1 MVRARFAKAVSV
13 PTDQSERASIHET
26 LWFDVRN
33 AENSGNES
41 LAQWRINGCDHS
53 ALLLGATHLL
63 LGGAC
68 LARYPHLATVLSASN
83 PIIPIAALLILDT
96 IAALGLKCRDQ
107 LEFQPHTVARAM
119 CVYLGLVGLLW
130 AIFGLDLTAN
140 VAIAPNAGARVWMG
154 AGIAMAA
161 IVAVSSPPLSVVNA
175 FVATIVAVIFSP
187 SPFIPMGIAALSLL
201 LTSYSVAAA
210 RSMIAAGRKRLNLD
224 AEARKALT
232 FVDEFENSGRGWFWE
247 TNAEGTLSYVSQ
259 QLADDFECDP
269 ADLLGRQFT
278 DLLSVDTEG
287 DESIE
292 ERKTL
297 GFHLSARF
305 PFSDVVVR
313 AASDQDVHWS
323 LSGNPIFDGPGRFL
337 GFRGIG
343 TDLTEQR
350 RSEREIA
357 RLARFDSLTGLPNRA
372 MMRQMLEEALRNS
385 ARRQKGCSL
394 FLIDLDRFKNVNDTL
409 GHPIGD
415 ALLREVGVRLQ
426 SVMGEH
432 GKVGR
437 LGGDEF
443 KAVLPGTVDIGLLE
457 SLARTLIEQVSCPYT
472 IEGHRILIGAS
483 VGIAIGDPGRACAD
497 SLIRNADLA
506 LYAAKSAGRGKHCFY
521 EPSMHSEAADR
532 QALESDL
539 RQAMD
544 RGELEVLYQPIV
556 RTASEEVSGFESLV
570 RWRHPVRG
578 DISPSKFIPLA
589 EECGLIGK
597 IGHWVLETALTE
609 AARWPDHVRIAVNLS
624 PIQFNSPGIVDSI
637 AEILDKS
644 KINPGQVELEITE
657 GVFLADGDSTDETFT
672 KLKNLGVRLA
682 LDDFGTGYSSLGYL
696 KKAPFDKIK
705 IDQSFVRGA
714 ASPTNRNSAII
725 RAIVSLAESLEME
738 TCAEGVETH
747 DDLALIRELGC
758 SHVQGYIFGKPAT
771 DAEAR
776 TLINH
781 SRVEAEGFQCL
792 REPRQRL
799 MRRAIASIDGQPEEV
814 RLRNISITGALVE
827 SSRPV
832 APGTHMVVD
841 IVGVGPVTG
850 TVRWAARGRFGVQ
863 FDYEFDL
870 GRLAPKRENPNQ
882 VTMLKPWYVEKLDQR
897 QAG

>member
-1 MVRARFAKAVSV
+1 MPRARFSKAVSLA
-13 PTDQSERASIHET
+13 PDQPERASVHEA
-26 LWFDVRN
+26 LWFDVRT
-33 AENSGNES
+33 AETSENDS
-41 LAQWRINGCDHS
+41 LAEWRINGSDHA

-68 LARYPHLATVLSASN
+68 LARYPQLAGLLSFSN
-83 PIIPIAALLILDT
+83 PAIAIGAMLALDV
-96 IAALGLKCRDQ
+96 IAALGLRWRRE
-107 LEFQPHTVARAM
+107 LEVAPHTVARAM
-119 CVYLGLVGLLW
+119 CVYLAASGLLW
-130 AIFGLDLTAN
+130 TVLGLDLTLN
-140 VAIAPNAGARVWMG
+140 SAIAPNAGVPVWMC
-154 AGIAMAA
+154 AGFAMAA
-161 IVAVSSPPLSVVNA
+161 IVAISSPPLSVVNA
-175 FVATIVAVIFSP
+175 FAATIAAVLFSP
-187 SPFIPMGIAALSLL
+187 SPFIPLGIAALTLL
-201 LTSYSVAAA
+201 LTAYSVGAA
-210 RSMIAAGRKRLNLD
+210 RTMIAAGRRRLNLD

-247 TNAEGTLSYVSQ
+247 TNPEGTLSYVSQ
-259 QLADDFECDP
+259 QLADDFKCE
-269 ADLLGRQFT
+269 AAGLLGRQFT

-323 LSGNPIFDGPGRFL
+323 LSGNPIFDSRGRFL

-357 RLARFDSLTGLPNRA
+357 RLARFDSLTSLPNRA

-415 ALLREVGVRLQ
+415 ALLREVAERLQ

-457 SLARTLIEQVSCPYT
+457 SLARTLIEQVSCPYN

-483 VGIAIGDPGRACAD
+483 LGIAIGDPGRACAD

-521 EPSMHSEAADR
+521 EASMHSEAADR

-539 RQAMD
+539 RQAIE

-556 RTASEEVSGFESLV
+556 QAASEEVSGFESLV
-570 RWRHPVRG
+570 RWKHPVRG

-609 AARWPDHVRIAVNLS
+609 AAKWPDNVRVAVNLS
-624 PIQFNSPGIVDSI
+624 PIQFNAPGIVDSI
-637 AEILDKS
+637 AELVEQS
-644 KINPGQVELEITE
+644 KINPAQVELEITE
-657 GVFLADGDSTDETFT
+657 GVFLADGDSTDDTFT
-672 KLKNLGVRLA
+672 KLKKLGVRLA

-714 ASPTNRNSAII
+714 ASPTSRNSAII

-758 SHVQGYIFGKPAT
+758 SHVQGYIFGKPVS
-771 DAEAR
+771 AEEAS
-776 TLINH
+776 TLANTT
-781 SRVEAEGFQCL
+781 RVEADGFQCL

-799 MRRAIASIDGQPEEV
+799 MRRAIAAIDGRPEEV
-814 RLRNISITGALVE
+814 RLRNISITGSLVE
-827 SSRPV
+827 SNRAV
-832 APGTHMVVD
+832 APGTHLVID
-841 IVGVGPVTG
+841 IVGAGPVSG
-850 TVRWAARGRFGVQ
+850 TIRWSTRGRFGVQ
-863 FDYEFDL
+863 FDHEFDL
-870 GRLAPKRENPNQ
+870 GRLAPKKEKKNQ
-882 VTMLKPWYVEKLDQR
+882 VTMLTPWYVEQLDR
-897 QAG
+897 RAG